1 MVYLY
6 NRILNRVHC
15 ANQFLFLAF
24 NLDYYTE
31 VLDLSYLL
39 DHLASDPFFRHYRQL
54 NEKLVQLIEDYSLVS
69 FIPLNIQVQAY
80 FFLFSSFSLSFFLDM
95 LCSLWNPQPGTEPG
109 PWTVKAQSADCWTDR
124 EVPKDVSVFLH
135 FALLYFTATAFFF
148 FLTNCR
154 WHPCIQQVYVPTA
167 FAHFM
172 SLCHTVMI
180 LTIF

>member
-1 MVYLY
+1 MIPGSGRSPGKG
-6 NRILNRVHC
+6 N
-15 ANQFLFLAF
+15 
-24 NLDYYTE
+24 
-31 VLDLSYLL
+31 S
-39 DHLASDPFFRHYRQL
+39 
-54 NEKLVQLIEDYSLVS
+54 YSLQYS
-69 FIPLNIQVQAY
+69 CLENPMNRGAWSTTIPLNIQVQAY